1 MSPASSPPL
10 YPRPADARH
19 WVWAYAGLLLLA
31 LWPGSAVLAVQ
42 PPRIMVIYPEAKG
55 GYAILF
61 EQIISGIEET
71 TKGIIIPLAVPSKPD
86 LEALQQSIE
95 HQPIDVVI
103 ALGRRGIETAKAL
116 QPKAPVIA
124 GGLMSLSEADMETYP
139 AISLLPQPSLLF
151 RRLHELAPDIQ
162 RVYLV
167 YNPTR
172 HDWLLPRARAAAKQE
187 GLTLIARPA
196 TNIRSAA
203 RLYRELVG
211 EMKSG
216 QDALWLLQDST
227 LTGDT
232 SLLSY
237 LLQEAWQ
244 RRLLIF
250 SSSPAHVRRGAL
262 FSLYADKQGL
272 GRDLGHFALR
282 IVHKGVKPGLRPTSE
297 VNIAVNLRTASHLG
311 LRISYQ
317 QQRQFNLVFPRP

>member
-1 MSPASSPPL
+1 M
-10 YPRPADARH
+10 
-19 WVWAYAGLLLLA
+19 GLLLLA
-31 LWPGSAVLAVQ
+31 LWPGCAVLAAA
-42 PPRIMVIYPEAKG
+42 PRITVIYPEAKG
-55 GYAILF
+55 GYATLF
-61 EQIISGIEET
+61 EQIIQGIEEGT
-71 TKGIIIPLAVPSKPD
+71 RGVIIPLEVSRDPD
-86 LEALQQSIE
+86 MKALQQGIE
-95 HQPIDVVI
+95 QQPNDVVI

-116 QPKAPVIA
+116 QLKTPVIA
-124 GGLMSLSEADMETYP
+124 GGLLSMSEADMKTYP

-151 RRLHELAPDIQ
+151 QHLHALAPETR

-167 YNPTR
+167 YNPER
-172 HDWLLPRARAAAKQE
+172 HQWLLPRTKVAAKQHE
-187 GLTLIARPA
+187 LILIARPA

-203 RLYRELVG
+203 RLYRELIN
-211 EMKSG
+211 EMKPG
-216 QDALWLLQDST
+216 RDALWLIQDNT

-262 FSLYADKQGL
+262 FSLYTDKRGL
-272 GRDLGHFALR
+272 GRDLGRLALR
-282 IVHKGVKPGLRPTSE
+282 VIGNDTEPGLRPASE

-311 LRISYQ
+311 LSISYQ

>member
-1 MSPASSPPL
+1 MSPASKRPL
-10 YPRPADARH
+10 YRRLADARH
-19 WVWAYAGLLLLA
+19 WVYAGLLLLA
-31 LWPGSAVLAVQ
+31 LWPGCAVLAA

-61 EQIISGIEET
+61 EQIISGIEEAA
-71 TKGIIIPLAVPSKPD
+71 KGIIIPLAVPPNPD

-95 HQPIDVVI
+95 NQPIDVVI

-124 GGLMSLSEADMETYP
+124 GGLMSMSEADMKTYP

-151 RRLHELAPDIQ
+151 RRLHELAPGIQ

-167 YNPTR
+167 YNPSR
-172 HDWLLPRARAAAKQE
+172 HDWLLPRAKAAAKQAS
-187 GLTLIARPA
+187 LTLIARPA

-211 EMKSG
+211 EMKPG
-216 QDALWLLQDST
+216 HDALWLLQDST

-244 RRLLIF
+244 RRLLFF

-272 GRDLGHFALR
+272 GRDLGRFALR
-282 IVHKGVKPGLRPTSE
+282 VMHKGAKPGLRPTSE
-297 VNIAVNLRTASHLG
+297 VSIAVNLRTASHLG

>member
-1 MSPASSPPL
+1 MNPASKRCIH
-10 YPRPADARH
+10 PRFAHALN
-19 WVWAYAGLLLLA
+19 WVCAGLLLLT
-31 LWPGSAVLAVQ
+31 LWPCSASLAAQ
-42 PPRIMVIYPEAKG
+42 PRITVIYPEAKG
-55 GYAILF
+55 SYATLF
-61 EQIISGIEET
+61 EQIINGIEET
-71 TKGIIIPLAVPSKPD
+71 TGGAIIPLAVPPEPD
-86 LEALQQSIE
+86 MEALQQSIE
-95 HQPIDVVI
+95 QQPNDVII
-103 ALGRRGIETAKAL
+103 ALGRRGIQTVKAL
-116 QPKAPVIA
+116 QLKTPVIA
-124 GGLMSLSEADMETYP
+124 GGLLSMSKADMNAYP
-139 AISLLPQPSLLF
+139 AISLLPKPSLLF
-151 RRLHELAPDIQ
+151 QRLHALAPETR

-167 YNPTR
+167 YNPER
-172 HDWLLPRARAAAKQE
+172 HQWLLPLAKAAAKQHK
-187 GLTLIARPA
+187 LILIARPA

-203 RLYRELVG
+203 RLYRELVN

-216 QDALWLLQDST
+216 RDALWLLQDST

-272 GRDLGHFALR
+272 GRDLGRFALR
-282 IVHKGVKPGLRPTSE
+282 IIDNGTKPGLRPTSE

-311 LRISYQ
+311 LSISYQ